1 MLRAL
6 LESVID
12 AQTGNVVRHLVA
24 DQIQSAGGVCRH
36 RRAVA
41 KVDVEV
47 FGLHTP
53 AIHECPF
60 QSATERPAAVILRS
74 AKRSD
79 RPSRSSGTCATN
91 AAMPKGPA
99 TGHIS
104 EPVVL
109 RVTDAAANSAE
120 PFKLVRV
127 GGCQTRDDGSSDNRR
142 DNERSIGFLA
152 RPLKICFEA
161 EDPLIDLPVVAE
173 LATADKSIQT
183 IGVREYCRA
192 SGGGDQVIVLMSP
205 AAAGV
210 ETDIKAGPIV
220 SDRKRRHRCLRGHIR
235 RPRRTH
241 ESEPGNRR
249 KNNEHSFHLTPLE
262 LRKLRAATRKYYT
275 VMPGTV

>member
-1 MLRAL
+1 MLCAL

-12 AQTGNVVRHLVA
+12 AQTRNVVRHLVA
-24 DQIQSAGGVCRH
+24 DDIQSTGGVCRH

-41 KVDVEV
+41 EVDIEV
-47 FGLHTP
+47 FSLRAP
-53 AIHECPF
+53 VIHERPL
-60 QSATERPAAVILRS
+60 QSTANRPATVILRS

-79 RPSRSSGTCATN
+79 RPSGGSGACSTED
-91 AAMPKGPA
+91 AMPKGPA

-109 RVTDAAANSAE
+109 RVTDAATNSAE

-127 GGCQTRDDGSSDNRR
+127 GGCQTRNDESSDNRG
-142 DNERSIGFLA
+142 DNVRSIGFLT

-192 SGGGDQVIVLMSP
+192 GGGGDQVIVLMSP
-205 AAAGV
+205 AAAGI

-220 SDRKRRHRCLRGHIR
+220 SDRKRRYRRLRGHIR
-235 RPRRTH
+235 RTRRAH
-241 ESEPGNRR
+241 ESEPGNRY
-249 KNNEHSFHLTPLE
+249 KNNKHSFHLTPLE
-262 LRKLRAATRKYYT
+262 LRNREPQR
-275 VMPGTV
+275 VIIIR